1 MAKAV
6 GGIRYCPKCG
16 AILYPRVRDGRRELF
31 CRRCG
36 YVEPLDGDVNIYRV
50 KSKIRHSPKDRLV
63 IVSGDQVPPTA
74 SLLKG
79 QVTCPRCG
87 GDEVFYW
94 MMQTRSADE
103 PPTRFYRCKRC
114 GYTWREYA

>member
-1 MAKAV
+1 MARSI
-6 GGIRYCPKCG
+6 GGIKYCPRCG
-16 AILYPRVRDGRRELF
+16 AVLYPRVRDGVKELF

-36 YVEPLDGDVNIYRV
+36 YTEPLDSGEEVYKIKSRV
-50 KSKIRHSPKDRLV
+50 ERSPKDKT
-63 IVSGDQVPPTA
+63 IIIEGDQVPATA

-79 QVTCPRCG
+79 QITCPKCG
-87 GDEVFYW
+87 GDEVYYW